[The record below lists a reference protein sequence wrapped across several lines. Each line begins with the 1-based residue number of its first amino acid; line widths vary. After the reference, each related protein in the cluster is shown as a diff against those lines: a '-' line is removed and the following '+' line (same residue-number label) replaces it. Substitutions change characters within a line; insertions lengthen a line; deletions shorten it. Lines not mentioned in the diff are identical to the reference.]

1 LQTNQSVFHSEAKKK
16 EKSASDLKALIFKM
30 EIEKQNSFCKQVPNL
45 LSSFVDTFVDFSVSG
60 IFLPPPPPSPPPPL
74 PTRLPSPQ
82 RLVAIGDL
90 HGDLKKS
97 KEALRIAGLIDD
109 SDKYIGG
116 SSTVVQVGDVLDR
129 GGDEIKILYLLEKL
143 KREAA
148 IQGGRIITMNGNHEI
163 MNVEGDFHFATK
175 SGVEEFRVWLEWF
188 REGNKMKSLCKD
200 LEPPLD
206 PLDGVHVAFRGA
218 RREFHD
224 GFRARVA
231 ALRPNG
237 PISRRFFTQNVTVL
251 VVGDSIFVHG
261 GLLQEH
267 VDYGLE
273 KINKEVIDWVNGNYG
288 NRLSPGYCRGRNAV
302 VWLRK
307 FSDGNCDC
315 SSLEH
320 VLSTIPGV
328 KRMIMGHTIQT
339 GGINGVCGNK
349 AIRIDVGMS
358 KGCGGGLPEVLEIDR
373 VSGVKILTSNPLYH
387 QDVYVGKVEEGLGSL
402 INNNQDVRP
411 RQVEVKA

>member
-1 LQTNQSVFHSEAKKK
+1 
-16 EKSASDLKALIFKM
+16 M
-30 EIEKQNSFCKQVPNL
+30 
-45 LSSFVDTFVDFSVSG
+45 
-60 IFLPPPPPSPPPPL
+60 
-74 PTRLPSPQ
+74 
-82 RLVAIGDL
+82 
-90 HGDLKKS
+90 
-97 KEALRIAGLIDD
+97 
-109 SDKYIGG
+109 
-116 SSTVVQVGDVLDR
+116 LDR

-143 KREAA
+143 KRQAA
-148 IQGGRIITMNGNHEI
+148 IHGGNFITMNGNHEI
-163 MNVEGDFHFATK
+163 MNAEGDFRFATK
-175 SGVEEFRVWLEWF
+175 NGVEEFKVWLEWF
-188 REGNKMKSLCKD
+188 RQGNKMKNLCKG
-200 LEPPLD
+200 LEETVVD
-206 PLDGVHVAFRGA
+206 PLENVHVAFRGV
-218 RREFHD
+218 REEFHD

-237 PISRRFFTQNVTVL
+237 PISKRFFTQNVTVL

-261 GLLQEH
+261 GLLKEH

-273 KINKEVIDWVNGNYG
+273 KINGEVSDWYKGLFG
-288 NRLSPGYCRGRNAV
+288 NRFSPPYCRGRNAL

-328 KRMIMGHTIQT
+328 KRMIMGHTIQKE
-339 GGINGVCGNK
+339 GINGVCENK

-373 VSGVKILTSNPLYH
+373 YGVRILTSNPLYN
-387 QDVYVGKVEEGLGSL
+387 QMNKENVDVGKVEEGFGLL
-402 INNNQDVRP
+402 LNNQDGRP

>member
-1 LQTNQSVFHSEAKKK
+1 
-16 EKSASDLKALIFKM
+16 M
-30 EIEKQNSFCKQVPNL
+30 EFEKQNSNTFCNQIPNF
-45 LSSFVDTFVDFSVSG
+45 LSSFIDTFVDFSVSG
-60 IFLPPPPPSPPPPL
+60 GLFLPPPPSSPPPI
-74 PTRLPSPQ
+74 PTRLPSPS
-82 RLVAIGDL
+82 RLIAIGDL

-97 KEALRIAGLIDD
+97 KEALSIAGLID
-109 SDKYIGG
+109 SSGNYTGG
-116 SSTVVQVGDVLDR
+116 SATVVQIGDVLDR

-143 KREAA
+143 KRQAA
-148 IQGGRIITMNGNHEI
+148 IHGGNFITMNGNHEI
-163 MNVEGDFHFATK
+163 MNAEGDFRFATK
-175 SGVEEFRVWLEWF
+175 NGVEEFKVWLEWF
-188 REGNKMKSLCKD
+188 RQGNKMKNLCKG
-200 LEPPLD
+200 LEETVVD
-206 PLDGVHVAFRGA
+206 PLENVHVAFCGVRE
-218 RREFHD
+218 EFHD

-237 PISRRFFTQNVTVL
+237 PISKRFFTQNVTVL

-261 GLLQEH
+261 GLLKEH

-273 KINKEVIDWVNGNYG
+273 KINGEVSDWYKGLFG
-288 NRLSPGYCRGRNAV
+288 NRFSPPYCRGRNAL

-328 KRMIMGHTIQT
+328 KRMIMGHTIQKE
-339 GGINGVCGNK
+339 GINGVCENK

-373 VSGVKILTSNPLYH
+373 YGVRILTSNPLYN
-387 QDVYVGKVEEGLGSL
+387 QMNKENVDVGKVEEGFGLL
-402 INNNQDVRP
+402 LNNQDGRP